1 MTYGPIDI
9 LAIEFP
15 DNTRLLGEGLAELI
29 ELVAKGTIRIIDAV
43 VVMKDAD
50 GNVAAREMQELDPSL
65 IAVLDPLKPTITS
78 LVTTNDVEAIGE
90 ALAPN
95 STAAI
100 MLYENLWAIKFKEAM
115 LKADARLLLQE
126 RIPHEVVVE
135 ALADIAVLAS
145 AEA

>member
-15 DNTRLLGEGLAELI
+15 DNTKLLGEGLAELI
-29 ELVAKGTIRIIDAV
+29 ELVAKGTVRIIDLL

-50 GNVAAREMQELDPSL
+50 GNVAARELQELDPAL
-65 IAVLDPLKPTITS
+65 IAVLDPLQPTVTS
-78 LVTTNDVEAIGE
+78 LVTMTDVENIAAGLE
-90 ALAPN
+90 PN
-95 STAAI
+95 TTAGI

-145 AEA
+145 AQA

>member
-29 ELVAKGTIRIIDAV
+29 ELVAKGTIRIIDLL

-50 GNVAAREMQELDPSL
+50 GNVAARELQELDPAL
-65 IAVLDPLKPTITS
+65 IAVLDPLQPTVTS
-78 LVTTNDVEAIGE
+78 LVTMNDVEELGA

-95 STAAI
+95 TTAGI

-115 LKADARLLLQE
+115 QKAGARLILQE
-126 RIPHEVVVE
+126 RIPQEVIVE
-135 ALADIAVLAS
+135 ELADIAVKAS
-145 AEA
+145 SQA